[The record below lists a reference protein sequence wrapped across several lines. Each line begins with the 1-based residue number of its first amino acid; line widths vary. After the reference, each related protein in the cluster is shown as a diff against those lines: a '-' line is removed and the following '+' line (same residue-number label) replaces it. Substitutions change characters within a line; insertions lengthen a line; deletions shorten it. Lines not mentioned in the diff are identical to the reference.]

1 MRSNRPGWLGAGLAL
16 AFVSAAGVAIPR
28 AAQQTPP
35 KVTMPPAAISV
46 DEAAALAQYWR
57 AIAEKKPAE
66 VALQARQLL
75 ERYPRSIAVLATSIE
90 AEIAANGASTA
101 LSQYER
107 WLGGR
112 TMEEPGVVRR
122 IARAVLYEF
131 TRQTADGAARSEAL
145 VLLAREGDAAAQA
158 VILNNAASGQS
169 AGLRDAVRLGES
181 QAISRVAAR
190 LKSPGADKIR
200 DIQLLGESASPLAV
214 PALVPF
220 LKDPAEQVRSNAA
233 RALGRTGSATAVT
246 SLEPALKDPHG
257 IVRADAAAALYRL
270 GSAAGI
276 AVLEEYAS
284 SEEPGLR
291 KFAAQA
297 MAVRPD
303 ERWFA
308 LVRGLLSAP
317 DPMARLDAATLL
329 APHDPAAARSVLE
342 QLAADPNLGVQEATE
357 LVRAELVS
365 TSLSDLRSLLKSR
378 NLMARVRAGGRILA
392 LTR

>member
-1 MRSNRPGWLGAGLAL
+1 
-16 AFVSAAGVAIPR
+16 
-28 AAQQTPP
+28 
-35 KVTMPPAAISV
+35 
-46 DEAAALAQYWR
+46 
-57 AIAEKKPAE
+57 
-66 VALQARQLL
+66 
-75 ERYPRSIAVLATSIE
+75 
-90 AEIAANGASTA
+90 
-101 LSQYER
+101 
-107 WLGGR
+107 
-112 TMEEPGVVRR
+112 
-122 IARAVLYEF
+122 
-131 TRQTADGAARSEAL
+131 
-145 VLLAREGDAAAQA
+145 
-158 VILNNAASGQS
+158 VILNAASSGQN
-169 AGLRDAVRLGES
+169 AGLRDAVRLAEP
-181 QAISRVAAR
+181 QAISRVSAR
-190 LKSPGADKIR
+190 LKSAGADKIR

-214 PALVPF
+214 PALLPF

-246 SLEPALKDPHG
+246 GLEPALKDPHG

-303 ERWFA
+303 ERWLA

-317 DPMARLDAATLL
+317 DPMDRLDAATLL
-329 APHDPAAARSVLE
+329 APHDPVAARSVLE

-365 TSLSDLRSLLKSR
+365 TSLSDLRGLLRSR

>member
-1 MRSNRPGWLGAGLAL
+1 MSSNRPGWLGAGLAL

-101 LSQYER
+101 LTQYER

-246 SLEPALKDPHG
+246 SLEPALKDSHG

-303 ERWFA
+303 ERWLA

-317 DPMARLDAATLL
+317 DPMDRLDAATLL

>member
-303 ERWFA
+303 ERWLA

-317 DPMARLDAATLL
+317 DPMDRLDAATLL